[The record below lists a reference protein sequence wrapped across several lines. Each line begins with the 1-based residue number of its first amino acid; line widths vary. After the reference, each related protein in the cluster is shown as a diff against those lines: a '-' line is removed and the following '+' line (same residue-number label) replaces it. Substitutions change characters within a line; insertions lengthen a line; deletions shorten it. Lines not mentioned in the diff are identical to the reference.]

1 MSSIKYSR
9 WIESYA
15 EWLRALNY
23 ERLNAECG
31 IRRVADFL
39 NSMNANGLT
48 EPEQINRKHIE
59 QYFEGL
65 GMRINPRTGAAL
77 SIHSLK
83 AYSKELNRFA
93 RYLHE
98 TGQGHLEICTNTVFT
113 QDVNEQGIKDVIY
126 SSDEITR
133 LYAACSDSA
142 AGLRDRAMLSVYYGC
157 GLRRTEGVMLEM
169 SDVQFNRGML
179 HVRKGKNYKERY
191 VPMTGRVS
199 GDLTEYALT
208 ARPELAKQNGCNRFF
223 ITSGGLAMGAQSMNI
238 CFAKLKA
245 KAHIEKPGNLHALR
259 HSIAT
264 HLLQR
269 GMSLE
274 QIARFLGHSCL
285 ESTQIYTHVAAL

>member
-1 MSSIKYSR
+1 MSSTKYNR
-9 WIESYA
+9 LVTSYG

-23 ERLNAECG
+23 ERTNADCG
-31 IRRVADFL
+31 VKRVADFL
-39 NSMNANGLT
+39 YLMNANGLT
-48 EPEQINRKHIE
+48 EPEQISRKHIE
-59 QYFEGL
+59 QYFETL
-65 GMRINPRTGAAL
+65 GMRINPRTGTAL

-83 AYSKELNRFA
+83 AYRKELNRFA

-98 TGQGHLEICTNTVFT
+98 TRQGHLETSNTAFT
-113 QDVNEQGIKDVIY
+113 QQISEHGIKDVIY
-126 SSDEITR
+126 SSDEIIR
-133 LYAACSDSA
+133 LYAACSDSV

-169 SDVQFNRGML
+169 SDVQFSRGML

-238 CFAKLKA
+238 CFGKLKT
-245 KAHIEKPGNLHALR
+245 KAGIEKPGNLHALR

-285 ESTQIYTHVAAL
+285 ESTQIYTHIINT